1 MLTAV
6 ATFGAC
12 RCVSEDCVRRATAN
26 EAQHTAVETPWRI
39 WEETVLRKQAAALD
53 AAAVV
58 RSEVGGLSP
67 LPRHS
72 MVVIEKVVDTA
83 VLRGS
88 KRVGVYDKEPVPTP
102 TPLQTQTLSPRTP
115 TSLPHSLTANWRCSS
130 ASCHTQMLASRA
142 SQARAQPQKACNELA
157 LIVSCHTLVDPDA
170 RRVLLSS
177 PKAGATIAAQLFF
190 RSLGLTEKALAYS
203 PWVHHYKMQFNL
215 RPGGRV
221 DPCVVCRPGSGWTCV
236 KIVRSPLARVIS
248 SYVHIIRHSAQFGL
262 ADSTFDTFVRILEDQ
277 ATAAQRSLFDDHFM
291 PQASPCD
298 LEAPPL
304 LLPLETIDEGILPAF
319 AEHTGF
325 WMDPRGLESA
335 HYVSRTS
342 TDEATDVQSYSRWVP
357 ATDIEAATSTASSAD
372 SQRVGRSMSEAAQRL
387 LNTSSK
393 LRRSVC
399 CLYRKDVALYRRAC
413 AQDWLLE
420 GCPRCAERCAKE
432 VAELELQCEL

>member
-115 TSLPHSLTANWRCSS
+115 TSLPHSLTSNWRCSS

-157 LIVSCHTLVDPDA
+157 LIVSCHKLVDPDA

-291 PQASPCD
+291 PQALHAHTRTHIHTHARAHARARAHQRTHTRARVHTHTHTTASC
-298 LEAPPL
+298 LRLRRATSRHRRCCSHSRRSMRVYCRPL
-304 LLPLETIDEGILPAF
+304 QSIPAF
-319 AEHTGF
+319 GWT
-325 WMDPRGLESA
+325 R
-335 HYVSRTS
+335 V
-342 TDEATDVQSYSRWVP
+342 
-357 ATDIEAATSTASSAD
+357 ASSRHTM
-372 SQRVGRSMSEAAQRL
+372 SLGRAQMKLQMSKVIRAGFPQLISRRPRAQLRAQIASALGAA
-387 LNTSSK
+387 
-393 LRRSVC
+393 
-399 CLYRKDVALYRRAC
+399 
-413 AQDWLLE
+413 
-420 GCPRCAERCAKE
+420 
-432 VAELELQCEL
+432 